1 MADLVYNATGQVI
14 DNETRQGIPG
24 LRIEAWDVD
33 MKTRAP
39 LAATETKDSG
49 RFALQLDFKRHGFET
64 VPDVIF
70 KVFRNEMLLESSEN
84 SLSWNANSE
93 EDVTISIL
101 KTPKKRKDVKDSI
114 TAKQFLTWA
123 DFIQKSDFVGVFQNL
138 NDKAGTLL
146 NVIPDSLLN
155 TFAQLEPKPITF
167 SGNTEKELVNQDV
180 NSVKQKL
187 ESDKVEVEVLPYN
200 PRLNKT
206 FFADISTLSTG
217 IKAGQ
222 KVKLY
227 EENGVV
233 KYYAVVKE
241 NKSQDPS
248 TSASATDNKAAIKK
262 LQEELNATKEDSKR
276 KEEQIGKL
284 QQELSDINK
293 QHAEIQKVFKSNEFK
308 ALLKTTGGKTGPKP
322 NP

>member
-33 MKTRAP
+33 MKTPAP
-39 LAATETKDSG
+39 LAATETNQSG
-49 RFALQLDFKRHGFET
+49 RFALQLDFKKHGFQT

-70 KVFRNEMLLESSEN
+70 KVFRNGMLLESIEN

-101 KTPKKRKDVKDSI
+101 KTPKVRKDVKDRI
-114 TAKQFLTWA
+114 TAKQFLTW
-123 DFIQKSDFVGVFQNL
+123 SDFFEQSDFKGVFQNL
-138 NDKAGTLL
+138 KEKAGTLWSI
-146 NVIPDSLLN
+146 IPDSLLN
-155 TFAQLEPKPITF
+155 TFAQMEPKPIKS
-167 SGNTEKELVNQDV
+167 SGNVEKEVINQDV

-187 ESDKVEVEVLPYN
+187 ESDKIAVEVLPYN
-200 PRLNKT
+200 PKLNKT
-206 FFADISTLSTG
+206 LFADISTLSTG
-217 IKAGQ
+217 FKAGQ

-227 EENGVV
+227 EENGTV

-241 NKSQDPS
+241 RKSVEPA
-248 TSASATDNKAAIKK
+248 TPVSAADHTAEIEK
-262 LQEELNATKEDSKR
+262 LKEELNATKEDSKR

-284 QQELSDINK
+284 QQELSDVGK
-293 QHAEIQKVFKSNEFK
+293 QQAELQKVFKSSDFK
-308 ALLKTTGGKTGPKP
+308 KLLKTIGNTGKEEPDK
-322 NP
+322 